1 MHHAQAALE
10 LLQRPGFPL
19 QLPAGQNLRSV
30 RAQHCGAPDFQLRPC
45 VSEIRAQCMPGRG
58 VCPGVSLSLG
68 LCPFP
73 CVLWLLLIGL
83 VLCND
88 GKRSVLGL
96 LPRVRT
102 SNPNEGYLFPGLCQ
116 RPCPAPLAE
125 IHHPCPGRKTS
136 PLAPPVLLTQAVST
150 QCL

>member
-1 MHHAQAALE
+1 MHHAQATLE

-19 QLPAGQNLRSV
+19 QLPAGQNLRSL
-30 RAQHCGAPDFQLRPC
+30 RAQHCRAPDFQLRPC
-45 VSEIRAQCMPGRG
+45 VSEIGAQCMLGRG

-73 CVLWLLLIGL
+73 CVIWLLLIGL

-96 LPRVRT
+96 LPRVHT
-102 SNPNEGYLFPGLCQ
+102 SNPNWLGGHRGLSLPRPLPGALVLPHLLRCTILVQEG
-116 RPCPAPLAE
+116 RPVP
-125 IHHPCPGRKTS
+125 S
-136 PLAPPVLLTQAVST
+136 PHQSL
-150 QCL
+150 

>member
-1 MHHAQAALE
+1 MRKNASCSS
-10 LLQRPGFPL
+10 
-19 QLPAGQNLRSV
+19 NS
-30 RAQHCGAPDFQLRPC
+30 GAPPKAWIPSSATCRTKFTKSEGPALQGPYFQLRPC
-45 VSEIRAQCMPGRG
+45 VSEIGAQCMLGRG

-96 LPRVRT
+96 LPRVHT
-102 SNPNEGYLFPGLCQ
+102 SNPNWLGGHRGLSLPRPLPGALVLPHLLRCTILVQEG
-116 RPCPAPLAE
+116 RPVP
-125 IHHPCPGRKTS
+125 S
-136 PLAPPVLLTQAVST
+136 PHQSL
-150 QCL
+150 